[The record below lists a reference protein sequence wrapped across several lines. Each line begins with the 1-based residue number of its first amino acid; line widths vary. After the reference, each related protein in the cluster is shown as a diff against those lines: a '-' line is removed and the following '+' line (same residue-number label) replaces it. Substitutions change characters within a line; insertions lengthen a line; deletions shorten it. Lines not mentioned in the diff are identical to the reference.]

1 MTAHP
6 HNAGC
11 AVFFILPILDLNHEI
26 HSISHEVKSYIIFLS
41 SSAIKKN
48 YLENKYALSMEEIRE
63 APVTVS
69 GKLRKLGPGFILSA
83 AVVGSGELIATTTLG
98 AKAGYVTFWVIIVS
112 CLVKVTLQIE
122 FGKHAIYSGET
133 VMAAFNRLPGP
144 RFGRANWS
152 IWVWLFIQLFKLL
165 QVGGIIGGVGIALN
179 MIFPVLSV
187 NAWMAMA
194 AVSASMLV
202 YRGQYRFIEKI
213 SLIMIAMFT
222 LLTMASLWSLQFTD
236 FAITW
241 SNFAE
246 GLSFSLPAG
255 VVGVALAAFGIT
267 GVGGD
272 EIMYY
277 NYWCLEK
284 GYARYTGPYEDSE
297 EWNQRA
303 RGWISVM
310 YWDALLSMVVYT
322 VVTAAFYLLGASI
335 LHDMGHIPEGYET
348 IETLSYIYTE
358 TLGPWARTIYLIGAF
373 VALYSTVFAAL
384 ASWTRIFSD
393 TFGQVGWIRFDD
405 PVIRRRSIAVMAWV
419 FPLIWSL
426 LYVFIELPVM
436 MILIGGFSTSILLL
450 IVVFAA
456 YRFRYFRMPKS
467 LESGIFYD
475 VALWVSIIAILGV
488 GVYSVVKVF

>member
-1 MTAHP
+1 M
-6 HNAGC
+6 
-11 AVFFILPILDLNHEI
+11 FFQEAKYYL
-26 HSISHEVKSYIIFLS
+26 IFLS
-41 SSAIKKN
+41 FSATKPAR
-48 YLENKYALSMEEIRE
+48 LENQYALSIEKIRE
-63 APVTVS
+63 PPVS
-69 GKLRKLGPGFILSA
+69 LIGKLRELGPGFILSA

-98 AKAGYVTFWVIIVS
+98 AKAGFVTFWVILVS

-144 RFGRANWS
+144 RLGRANWS

-179 MIFPVLSV
+179 MIFPALSAT
-187 NAWMAMA
+187 AWMTMA
-194 AVSASMLV
+194 AISAAMLV
-202 YRGQYRFIEKI
+202 YRGQYRFIEKV
-213 SLIMIAMFT
+213 SLIMIALFT
-222 LLTMASLWSLQFTD
+222 LLTIASLWSLQFTS
-236 FAITW
+236 FAIAW
-241 SNFAE
+241 DNLAE
-246 GLSFSLPAG
+246 GLSFSLPVG

-284 GYARYTGPYEDSE
+284 GYARYTGPYEDSD
-297 EWNQRA
+297 EWNHRA

-358 TLGPWARTIYLIGAF
+358 TLGPWARIIYLIGAF

-393 TFGQVGWIRFDD
+393 AFGHIGWIRFDD
-405 PVIRRRSIAVMAWV
+405 PVVRRRSIAVMAWI

-436 MILIGGFSTSILLL
+436 MILIGGFSTSLLLL
-450 IVVFAA
+450 IVVYAA
-456 YRFRYFRMPKS
+456 YQFRYFRMPKS
-467 LESGIFYD
+467 LRSGIFYD
-475 VALWVSIIAILGV
+475 IALWMSIIAILGV
-488 GVYSVVKVF
+488 GVYSIFKVI